1 MISAIFN
8 DELTTIESAIA
19 QYQALIEAKRLEAD
33 KLNQAQTVTD
43 SALQRLQDALATVAN
58 VAPDAIDK
66 LKTAVLGLFGNDND
80 TDGGNDP
87 ETPPT
92 PPTDGE
98 KPNFDN
104 FVTEVRTAIAVEP
117 APLPEQPE
125 TAPQAEPVKDSFVEL
140 KMLSDDVGYLIN
152 RRGELLAG
160 YCGFNNRTKAQSKGK
175 ELAELLNM
183 GYEVR
188 DAASGKKRLSHK
200 YELRLLDISLIQL
213 QKLADEMK
221 PRLQPAFDRAQEPK
235 TVSSEGLPEFA
246 LINDTSDQFGQTRF
260 VYGVEGDRT
269 LYGKIYPSV
278 AGDTYLHS
286 GQQSNDYTTYA
297 TEEDAARA
305 LIKSYLVKKQLHENQ
320 NKAMASRFLKN

>member
-1 MISAIFN
+1 MLSIFN
-8 DELTTIESAIA
+8 DELTTIESVIA

-58 VAPDAIDK
+58 VAPDAIGK

-104 FVTEVRTAIAVEP
+104 FVTEVKAAIAVDPSPLQNEP
-117 APLPEQPE
+117 EP
-125 TAPQAEPVKDSFVEL
+125 TPQEPIKDSFVEL
-140 KMLSDDVGYLIN
+140 KMITDDVGYLIN
-152 RRGELLAG
+152 RRGEILAG
-160 YCGFNNRTKAQSKGK
+160 YAGFNNRTKAQSKGK

-188 DAASGKKRLSHK
+188 DAASGQKRLSHK
-200 YELRLLDISLIQL
+200 YELRLLDISLVQL
-213 QKLADEMK
+213 EKLAEEMK
-221 PRLQPAFDRAQEPK
+221 PRLQPAFEQNQEPK
-235 TVSSEGLPEFA
+235 TVSSEGLPKFA
-246 LINDTSDQFGQTRF
+246 FINDTSDQFGQTKF

-269 LYGKIYPSV
+269 MYGKVYPSI
-278 AGDTYLHS
+278 AGTSYLHS